1 MKDIELKKYL
11 DGLYKKYRK
20 KHSSKD
26 PVWTLHR
33 FSDIR
38 DIEIIGFIISCYT
51 YGQVDV
57 INAFVERILKITG
70 NNIYE
75 FTVNFSKSKDKKRF
89 TGMYY
94 RFNNESHLV
103 NLFDI
108 IKQALAKHG
117 SLNNLFLDHYNNTDQ
132 NIVNA
137 LTGFTQELKLPLKDK
152 TTFKHFIPD
161 PGANSASKRLNL
173 FLRWMVRKDE
183 IDLGAWNGIPKSKL
197 IIPLDIHVH
206 RVARQL
212 GLVKR
217 ASPDLKFAI
226 ELTEKLKQFY
236 PRDPVKY
243 DFALC
248 HIGID
253 KVT

>member
-1 MKDIELKKYL
+1 LQDKELKKYL
-11 DGLYKKYRK
+11 DSLYNKYKK

-26 PVWTLHR
+26 PVWTIHR
-33 FSDIR
+33 FSDVR

-57 INAFVERILKITG
+57 INAFIERLLKITG

-89 TGMYY
+89 AGMYY
-94 RFNNESHLV
+94 RFNTESHLLDLL
-103 NLFDI
+103 NILQKAI
-108 IKQALAKHG
+108 HKHG
-117 SLNNLFLDHYNNTDQ
+117 SLNSLFIKHYNQNDP

-137 LTGFTQELKLPLKDK
+137 LTGFTHELKSPLKDQ
-152 TTFKHFIPD
+152 TTFKHFIPN

-173 FLRWMVRKDE
+173 YLRWMIRHDE
-183 IDLGAWNGIPKSKL
+183 IDLGAWQNIPRSKL
-197 IIPLDIHVH
+197 IIPLDVHVH
-206 RVARQL
+206 RVARNL

-226 ELTEKLKQFY
+226 ELTNKLKQFD
-236 PRDPVKY
+236 PKDPVKY